1 MVIIEIDESSY
12 KYENKHEVIG
22 QLIVSELLKK
32 YSHPIVFITCDT
44 DEVLYDKSEGFA
56 GAEIEVK
63 VFKHPYF

>member
-1 MVIIEIDESSY
+1 MGESSF

-32 YSHPIVFITCDT
+32 YCHPIVFITWDT
-44 DEVLYDKSEGFA
+44 DEMLYDKSAGFD
-56 GAEIEVK
+56 GEEIEVK